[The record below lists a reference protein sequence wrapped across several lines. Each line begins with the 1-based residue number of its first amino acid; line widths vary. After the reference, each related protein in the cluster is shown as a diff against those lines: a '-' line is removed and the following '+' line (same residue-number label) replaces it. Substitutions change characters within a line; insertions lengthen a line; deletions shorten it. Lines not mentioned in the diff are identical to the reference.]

1 MLMRDLGFRQPDEGE
16 RQALAEQPEK
26 PGRSGAAASSLG
38 KVPAAVLHADPLIS
52 YSGIARGAPL
62 GLASLLPGDLR
73 DRPAWFLLSPTWSM
87 ESAHVVRKLRASAV
101 LHREQA
107 PRHNLIF
114 ICNTHQEED
123 LLREAG
129 EAAFFYNKTANTP
142 EWIFK
147 PLGGVRVAFDAIY
160 NAQLMPFKRHEL
172 SLEIPRC
179 AFLYYRDLGQ
189 PDAAMNEAAI
199 RDRHA
204 ALAPGHRFINRL
216 DKRGVPIRL
225 SPSKVNRHLNSAA
238 VGLCLSEKEG
248 AMFASTEYL
257 LSGLPVV
264 STPSTGGREAFYDK
278 DYCLVVD
285 PKPRAIAEA
294 VAALKA
300 RRIPRQYVRERT
312 MQRIEEAR
320 SRFIGLINDILE
332 AAGATDRLSATWPF
346 RKTVIMEWLEPATAV
361 DHAVNGVVDAFEKK
375 ADEPTGDALWRRWAR
390 MIGLGR

>member
-1 MLMRDLGFRQPDEGE
+1 MRDLGFRPPDEDE
-16 RQALAEQPEK
+16 QRTLAEQSGN
-26 PGRSGAAASSLG
+26 PGPSGAAAPSLG
-38 KVPAAVLHADPLIS
+38 KVPAAVLHADPLVS
-52 YSGIARGAPL
+52 YCGIARGAPL
-62 GLASLLPGDLR
+62 GMASLLPANLR
-73 DRPAWFLLSPTWSM
+73 ERPAWFLLSPTWSM
-87 ESAHVVRKLRASAV
+87 ESAHIVSRLRASAV
-101 LHREQA
+101 GHRRQA

-114 ICNTHQEED
+114 ICNTPKEED

-147 PLGGVRVAFDAIY
+147 PLGGDRVAFDAIY

-179 AFLYYRDLGQ
+179 VFLYYRDLGQ
-189 PDAAMNEAAI
+189 PEAATHEAAI
-199 RDRHA
+199 RSRHA
-204 ALAPGHRFINRL
+204 AIAPGHRFINRL
-216 DKRGVPIRL
+216 DEQGVPVRL
-225 SPSKVNRHLNSAA
+225 SPSKVNRHLNTAA

-264 STPSTGGREAFYDK
+264 STPSIGGREVFYDS

-285 PKPRAIAEA
+285 PSPRAVAEA

-312 MQRIEEAR
+312 MRRIEEAR
-320 SRFIGLINDILE
+320 ARFIGLINAILE
-332 AAGATDRLSATWPF
+332 EANAEDRLSSSWPF

-361 DHAVNGVVDAFEKK
+361 DRAVNGIVDAFEKM
-375 ADEPTGDALWRRWAR
+375 ADEPTGDALWRRWMRA
-390 MIGLGR
+390 IGLGR